1 MSGLK
6 LLFSILRIGI
16 LAFALNYASSPSEV
30 WVMKLLII
38 LVALIWGITEAIE
51 GWELRDGSK

>member
-16 LAFALNYASSPSEV
+16 LAFALHYAGNPSEV

-38 LVALIWGITEAIE
+38 LVALVWGTTEAIE
-51 GWELRDGSK
+51 GWELRNGSK